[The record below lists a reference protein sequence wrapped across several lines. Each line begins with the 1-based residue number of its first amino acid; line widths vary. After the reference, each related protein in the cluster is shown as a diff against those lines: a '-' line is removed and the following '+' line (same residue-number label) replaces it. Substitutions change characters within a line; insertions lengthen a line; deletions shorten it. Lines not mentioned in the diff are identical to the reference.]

1 MLSASNL
8 GNTPKE
14 MAEELI
20 LKHQVAFEVYDAK
33 VKALEEA
40 EMYKEDSTSVVIVEW
55 WEQVIE
61 EIKKF

>member
-20 LKHQVAFEVYDAK
+20 LKHQVAFEDAK
-33 VKALEEA
+33 VKAIQEA
-40 EMYKEDSTSVVIVEW
+40 QMYKEHCTSVVIVEW

>member
-40 EMYKEDSTSVVIVEW
+40 EMYKDSTSVVIVEW

-61 EIKKF
+61 EIKKI